1 MYIDL
6 HLHSTASDGTD
17 APAALPA
24 LLRAHNVTTFSLTD
38 HDTVDGLAHL
48 EKADLT
54 GLRFIPGIEFSCITE
69 SGKCHILGY
78 GFERTHPAFLAALDA
93 GREKR
98 REKLRLRLN
107 YLKTHFGLALTDAE
121 TAWLRAIP
129 SPGKPHLA
137 KLLVDRGLAP
147 DIATAIK
154 AHIDP
159 CPTGSDRIGADLAVS
174 AILASGGTPVW
185 AHPLG
190 GEGERPLTGE
200 QFSAQLQTLLSCG
213 IRGLECYY
221 SRYEDAQIRFLLETA
236 QAHSLLITGGSD
248 YHGTAKSGITP
259 GKLSSTGLRLP
270 PSHFPL

>member
-6 HLHSTASDGTD
+6 HIHSTASDGTD
-17 APAALPA
+17 APAALPDI
-24 LLRAHNVTTFSLTD
+24 LRTHGVTTFSLTD
-38 HDTVDGLAHL
+38 HDTVDGLAPL
-48 EKADLT
+48 ENADLT

-78 GFERTHPAFLAALDA
+78 GFDRTYPAFLSALSA

-98 REKLRLRLN
+98 REKLLLRLD
-107 YLKTHFGLALTDAE
+107 YLKTHFGLDLSDAE
-121 TAWLRAIP
+121 KEWLRSIP

-147 DIATAIK
+147 DIATAIRNYVN
-154 AHIDP
+154 P
-159 CPTGSDRIGADLAVS
+159 CPTGTDRIGADLAIS
-174 AILASGGTPVW
+174 AILAAGGTPVW

-190 GEGERPLTGE
+190 GEGERPLTGD
-200 QFSAQLQTLLSCG
+200 QFTAQLQTLLGFG

-236 QAHSLLITGGSD
+236 QTRGLLITGGSD
-248 YHGTAKSGITP
+248 YHGTAKPGITP
-259 GKLSSTGLRLP
+259 GKLSTQNLHLP
-270 PSHFPL
+270 HLPLPF